1 MNEPAAVEPM
11 PAPSEAGGRMGP
23 AGFGYTLA
31 QARVRAGLSI
41 EQAAARIR
49 LHPKQ
54 LQAIENE
61 DLQLLPA
68 AAYVNGFVRNYA
80 REIGIDPTPLIDDL
94 NSKLK
99 LRGLGGPEPDL
110 GAGGPMHGPLLDDQG
125 WRQLVLAGI
134 VIALICAGLIG
145 VWMARSPD
153 RAGAPASAPAR
164 TPASSPGAGA
174 AVPSA
179 GKSDETS
186 QAGEGAAA
194 SVASPNPVVD
204 ASAPAPTPAAPALDS
219 SASSNGPS
227 GDDKSAAPPRAL
239 PASALSASEGKL
251 GATAG
256 SPSEAPGAPAPGAKE
271 GRIPVATMPPP
282 AGATGGLLLR
292 FVERSWVEVSQP
304 DGRVLLSHIGE
315 AGSIE
320 LVNASAPLVL
330 VIGRADAVKVEYH
343 GQAVNLKPY
352 VNATNGVARVLLA
365 EGDAVNGGQN
375 KR

>member
-49 LHPKQ
+49 LSPKQ

-99 LRGLGGPEPDL
+99 LRGLAGSEPDL
-110 GAGGPMHGPLLDDQG
+110 GTGGPMHAPMLDDRG
-125 WRQLVLAGI
+125 WRHLVLAGI

-153 RAGAPASAPAR
+153 RAGAPATAPASKSG
-164 TPASSPGAGA
+164 SSPGAGA

-179 GKSDETS
+179 GTPDATS
-186 QAGEGAAA
+186 QADESAAA
-194 SVASPNPVVD
+194 SGASPNAVVN
-204 ASAPAPTPAAPALDS
+204 ASAQSPTPAASALDS
-219 SASSNGPS
+219 SASSS
-227 GDDKSAAPPRAL
+227 SASSAAPAATL
-239 PASALSASEGKL
+239 PAPAP

-256 SPSEAPGAPAPGAKE
+256 LPSEAPEASAPAAKE
-271 GRIPVATMPPP
+271 GRIPVATMPRP

-330 VIGRADAVKVEYH
+330 VIGRADAVKVEYR
-343 GQAVNLKPY
+343 GQPVNLKPY
-352 VNATNGVARVLLA
+352 VNATNGVVRVLLA

-375 KR
+375 NR